1 MRIFIYLIPALWACY
16 CGQAAADVLPPQ
28 AASAAERLRN
38 NPKAFDRYDNFCA
51 GKKSGDAC
59 VIPGTAFAGGGNGR
73 CDNDINRKTYTID
86 LHCVRE
92 GYVTIERQLPE
103 GGFVHD
109 EQLCRSKAAH
119 ESEEP
124 APKWNCTPLT
134 PTPSDAFCK
143 GKSINSACTVELTYK
158 GALQR
163 DEGVCKEIVETERF
177 YYQGRREATRKV
189 IQCMPKEEFTRSFTP
204 ASWWQKLLQ

>member
-1 MRIFIYLIPALWACY
+1 MRIFLSLIPLLLAC
-16 CGQAAADVLPPQ
+16 CSTLATADVLPPQ
-28 AASAAERLRN
+28 AASAAERLRS
-38 NPKAFDRYDNFCA
+38 NPRAFDRFDNFCA

-59 VIPGTAFAGGGNGR
+59 VIPGTAFAGGGKGR
-73 CDNDINRKTYTID
+73 CENDINRKIYTID

-92 GYVTIERQLPE
+92 GYVDIERQLPE

-109 EQLCRSKAAH
+109 ADLCRGAATH
-119 ESEEP
+119 DAEEP

-134 PTPSDAFCK
+134 PTPTDPFCK
-143 GKSINSACTVELTYK
+143 GKSVNSACTVELTYK

-163 DEGVCKEIVETERF
+163 DEGVCKEIVESERF
-177 YYQGRREATRKV
+177 YYQGHREATRKV
-189 IQCMPKEEFTRSFTP
+189 IQCMPKEEVTRSFTP